1 MPQDINPPLGRPP
14 LSRDPY
20 NTPLS
25 PKPPK
30 FMVTSKITQERF
42 ELINF
47 GPPGWL
53 SEEERSLLMSVIVL
67 REKAI
72 AFSAEERG
80 LLKHSYGKPYKI
92 PVIPHTPWQ
101 KKPIPIPK
109 PIIPQFI
116 ELVRE
121 RIRTGLYE
129 QSTSSYTSPVFCAAK
144 SNGKLRI
151 VHDLQDLNKV
161 KIKDAGLPPHI
172 EEFVDAFSGRACYG
186 LGDIMGGYDE
196 RELDISTRPLTTFET
211 PLGRLQLTRLPQG
224 ETNSV
229 AVYQAQMTWILQEE
243 IQENVGIF
251 IDDGGIKGPI
261 STYNNEALQENNLI
275 RRFIW
280 EYAVTL
286 ERILFRIEEPGL
298 TISGIKFA
306 CCMPAL
312 DIVGH
317 VVSLN

>member
-1 MPQDINPPLGRPP
+1 MDYQNGAAKYKSELKKVKPVNEPMPQDINPHLVRPP
-14 LSRDPY
+14 LSRNPY

-25 PKPPK
+25 PKPSG

-129 QSTSSYTSPVFCAAK
+129 QSTSSYTSPVFCVAK

-161 KIKDAGLPPHI
+161 TIKDAGLPPHI
-172 EEFVDAFSGRACYG
+172 KEFLDSFSGRDCHG
-186 LGDIMGGYDE
+186 LSDIMGGYDE
-196 RELDISTRPLTTFET
+196 RELEISTRPLTTFET
-211 PLGRLQLTRLPQG
+211 PL
-224 ETNSV
+224 
-229 AVYQAQMTWILQEE
+229 
-243 IQENVGIF
+243 
-251 IDDGGIKGPI
+251 
-261 STYNNEALQENNLI
+261 
-275 RRFIW
+275 
-280 EYAVTL
+280 
-286 ERILFRIEEPGL
+286 
-298 TISGIKFA
+298 
-306 CCMPAL
+306 
-312 DIVGH
+312 
-317 VVSLN
+317 

>member
-1 MPQDINPPLGRPP
+1 MDYQNSAAKYKSVLKKVKPVNEPMPQDINPPLGRPP

-53 SEEERSLLMSVIVL
+53 SEEERSLLMSFIVL
-67 REKAI
+67 REKEI
-72 AFSAEERG
+72 AFSEE
-80 LLKHSYGKPYKI
+80 
-92 PVIPHTPWQ
+92 
-101 KKPIPIPK
+101 
-109 PIIPQFI
+109 
-116 ELVRE
+116 E
-121 RIRTGLYE
+121 
-129 QSTSSYTSPVFCAAK
+129 
-144 SNGKLRI
+144 RI

-161 KIKDAGLPPHI
+161 TIEDAGLPPHI

-186 LGDIMGGYDE
+186 LSDIRGGYDE
-196 RELDISTRPLTTFET
+196 RELGISTRPLTTFEI
-211 PLGRLQLTRLPQG
+211 PLGMLQLTISPQG
-224 ETNSV
+224 ATNSV
-229 AVYQAQMTWILQEE
+229 AVYQAQLTWILQEE
-243 IQENVGIF
+243 IPENVGIF
-251 IDDGGIKGPI
+251 INDGGMKGPR
-261 STYNNEALQENNLI
+261 SAYNNEALQENNLI

-286 ERILFRIEEPGL
+286 EIILFRIEEAGL

-306 CCMPAL
+306 CCVPAL
-312 DIVGH
+312 DIVGK
-317 VVSLN
+317 VVSLNGRKISNQNIKEVQS